1 MDFISPLFLFLFL
14 PVFLL
19 FYLIGH
25 QSVRLPLILVASVV
39 FLSAGQ
45 LTALGW
51 LGGILIAGYLLGH
64 AISWGKNSPDGNLWL
79 MVGIGINLFI
89 LACFKFILA
98 YGPIGLAWVY
108 IPETLIPPIAG
119 LAVPLGLSYVTF
131 QMISYLVDVWRGG
144 VQAEKSFVRLAI
156 YILFFPKLVSGPLVR
171 YKSFSE
177 LLDQITPATDK
188 VIAGFRRLLIGFIKR
203 TLIANQLAL
212 VANAAFNLP
221 TPNFEPGFAWLA
233 LIAYT
238 LQLFFDFAGYTDM
251 AIGLGLMVG
260 IRLPENFNYPYIAQ
274 SISDFWR
281 RWHMTLTGW
290 FREYVFYP
298 LERHRFQWA
307 GQQVNIV
314 LVFLLTGLWHG
325 FSPTFIVWGLVH
337 GIAIALESAGFG
349 RRLKTLWQ
357 PLRHL
362 YTLAIV
368 SAGWVIFRSSSLAF
382 AFSFFRRLAGD
393 VSGLTRLPF
402 SQTSPLPFIEPSFI
416 LALVLGAVFCLP
428 VTNVWGR
435 FRTGL
440 EDRRPMLFFAF
451 QSLEDVVLIALFI
464 LGLAALL
471 SGAFAP
477 HIYAKF

>member
-19 FYLIGH
+19 FYLISR
-25 QSVRLPLILVASVV
+25 QSVRLPLILAASVV

-45 LTALGW
+45 LTAIWW

-64 AISWGKNSPDGNLWL
+64 AISWGKNSSDGNLWL

-89 LACFKFILA
+89 LACFKLMLA

-108 IPETLIPPIAG
+108 IPEALAAPISS

-131 QMISYLVDVWRGG
+131 QMISYLVDIARGG
-144 VQAEKSFVRLAI
+144 VQAEKNFVRLAI
-156 YILFFPKLVSGPLVR
+156 YILFFPKIVSGPLVR
-171 YKSFSE
+171 YKPFSE
-177 LLDQITPATDK
+177 LLDQITPSIDK
-188 VIAGFRRLLIGFIKR
+188 IIAGFRRLMIGFIKR

-212 VANAAFNLP
+212 VVNAAFNLP
-221 TPNFEPGFAWLA
+221 TPNFGPGFAWLA

-260 IRLPENFNYPYIAQ
+260 MRLPENFNYPYIAQ

-298 LERHRFQWA
+298 LERHRFQRA
-307 GQQVNIV
+307 GQQINIV

-325 FSPTFIVWGLVH
+325 FNPTFIVWGLMH
-337 GIAIALESAGFG
+337 GIMLALESAGFG
-349 RRLKTLWQ
+349 RWLKNLWQ

-362 YTLAIV
+362 YTLAII

-382 AFSFFRRLAGD
+382 AFGFFRRLAGNS
-393 VSGLTRLPF
+393 SGLTPLPF
-402 SQTSPLPFIEPSFI
+402 SQTAPLPFIEPSFI
-416 LALVLGAVFCLP
+416 LALIAGVFFCLP
-428 VTNVWGR
+428 LSDVWQR
-435 FRTGL
+435 FRAGF
-440 EDRRPMLFFAF
+440 EARKPMLFFAF
-451 QSLEDVVLIALFI
+451 QPLEDVLLVTLFI

-471 SGAFAP
+471 SGTFAP
-477 HIYAKF
+477 NIYAKF